1 MVLYYKKI
9 KKEPE
14 ESDLIPDVETEAIS
28 HRYNIPAITNT
39 YQEPEIP
46 RVSNNRRLPEN
57 QDLFDELYKTPF
69 SDRKELYYSLLEDN
83 FNSLSLDDKLIIMY
97 KTSISRTNTA
107 NNYILMCL
115 ALLVIIALKLYS
127 K

>member
-14 ESDLIPDVETEAIS
+14 EEVLIPDVQPEDIS
-28 HRYNIPAITNT
+28 HRYNIPAITT
-39 YQEPEIP
+39 KYQEPEIP
-46 RVSNNRRLPEN
+46 RVSNDRRLPEN

-97 KTSISRTNTA
+97 KASIFRTNTT

-127 K
+127 N

>member
-1 MVLYYKKI
+1 MVLYYKKV

-14 ESDLIPDVETEAIS
+14 ETVLTPDVQSEDIS
-28 HRYNIPAITNT
+28 HRYNIPAITT
-39 YQEPEIP
+39 SYQEPEIP
-46 RVSNNRRLPEN
+46 RASNDRRLPEN
-57 QDLFDELYKTPF
+57 QDLFNELYKTPF

-83 FNSLSLDDKLIIMY
+83 FNNLSLDDKLVIMY
-97 KTSISRTNTA
+97 KTSVLRSNTT

>member
-14 ESDLIPDVETEAIS
+14 ETVLIPDVKSDDIS
-28 HRYNIPAITNT
+28 NRYNIPAITNT
-39 YQEPEIP
+39 YQEPELP
-46 RVSNNRRLPEN
+46 RVSNDRRLPEN

-69 SDRKELYYSLLEDN
+69 SNRKELYYSLLEDN

-97 KTSISRTNTA
+97 KTSIFRTNTT

>member
-14 ESDLIPDVETEAIS
+14 ETVLTPDVKSDDIS
-28 HRYNIPAITNT
+28 SGYNIPAITNT
-39 YQEPEIP
+39 YQEPKTTRI
-46 RVSNNRRLPEN
+46 SNDRRLPEN

-97 KTSISRTNTA
+97 KTSIFRTNTT

-115 ALLVIIALKLYS
+115 ALLVIIVLKLYS

>member
-14 ESDLIPDVETEAIS
+14 ETVLIPDVKSDDIS
-28 HRYNIPAITNT
+28 SSYNIPAITNT
-39 YQEPEIP
+39 HQEPEIP
-46 RVSNNRRLPEN
+46 RVSNDRRLPEN

-97 KTSISRTNTA
+97 KTSIFRTNTT

>member
-14 ESDLIPDVETEAIS
+14 EAVLISDVKSDDIS
-28 HRYNIPAITNT
+28 NRYTTPAITNT
-39 YQEPEIP
+39 YQEPELP

-97 KTSISRTNTA
+97 KTSIFRTNTT

>member
-14 ESDLIPDVETEAIS
+14 ETVLIPDVKSDDTS
-28 HRYNIPAITNT
+28 NR
-39 YQEPEIP
+39 YQEPELA
-46 RVSNNRRLPEN
+46 RVSNERRLPEN
-57 QDLFDELYKTPF
+57 QDLFNELYKTPF
-69 SDRKELYYSLLEDN
+69 NDRKELYYSLLEDN

-97 KTSISRTNTA
+97 KTSIFRTNTT

>member
-14 ESDLIPDVETEAIS
+14 ETVLMPDVKSDDIS
-28 HRYNIPAITNT
+28 SRYNIPAITNT
-39 YQEPEIP
+39 YQEPEIQ
-46 RVSNNRRLPEN
+46 RISNERRLPEN

-97 KTSISRTNTA
+97 KTSIFRTNTT